1 MTGCWLSDFTVMVSL
16 KDLLSQESKENLLQS
31 IGKGDIIRMKLTT
44 AEGITP
50 KNPGD
55 TDRNKYFVVL
65 GKTPD
70 GGLIGFVI
78 INTRIN
84 EKLSPKLKALH
95 YPISSSKYPFLE
107 INRFVFCGDLKEISS
122 DVFAH
127 RYKCESFGKIAD
139 DDMELI
145 IATVIQSGNVSPKR
159 LKKFGLLK

>member
-31 IGKGDIIRMKLTT
+31 IGRGDIIRMKLTT

-55 TDRNKYFVVL
+55 TDRNKYFV
-65 GKTPD
+65 
-70 GGLIGFVI
+70 GFVI